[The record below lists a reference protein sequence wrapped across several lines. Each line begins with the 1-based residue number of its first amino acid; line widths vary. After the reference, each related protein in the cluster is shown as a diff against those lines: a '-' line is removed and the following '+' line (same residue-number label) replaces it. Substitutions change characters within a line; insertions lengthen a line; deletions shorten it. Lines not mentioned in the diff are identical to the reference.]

1 MSDWAL
7 YLGLAALLCAACSLL
22 GAGFAWKWGVD
33 PSRETPG
40 AGKKGAGRRLLF
52 GCELGFLVMLPPA
65 LWMSAVTGQM
75 LGERMGAA
83 VCAGFA
89 LLCAMLGFCAAFT
102 ALRHG
107 AKSLAHVCEEEFFSH
122 AGKLRL
128 AIGAL
133 ACVFSAG
140 TMLMA
145 ILRDGEADV
154 TNAMLLVFSCALWP
168 MLSMRAD
175 RLTGL
180 IQNERKLLSCAAGG
194 PVCAALI
201 AILALLPGAKMLL
214 SVPVIAALMV
224 SVRVLWLAAW
234 LALCCLGGR
243 ALHDL
248 LERPFQMKKRSV
260 LPKRILCIILSVP
273 LALYAPGWLFLVSAA
288 LCGACVLM
296 DVAACSVWLRRIGR
310 GFFSRY

>member
-180 IQNERKLLSCAAGG
+180 IQNERC
-194 PVCAALI
+194 
-201 AILALLPGAKMLL
+201 
-214 SVPVIAALMV
+214 
-224 SVRVLWLAAW
+224 
-234 LALCCLGGR
+234 GR
-243 ALHDL
+243 I
-248 LERPFQMKKRSV
+248 M
-260 LPKRILCIILSVP
+260 
-273 LALYAPGWLFLVSAA
+273 
-288 LCGACVLM
+288 
-296 DVAACSVWLRRIGR
+296 
-310 GFFSRY
+310 

>member
-7 YLGLAALLCAACSLL
+7 YLGMAALLCAACSLL

-40 AGKKGAGRRLLF
+40 AAKKGAGHRLLF
-52 GCELGFLVMLPPA
+52 GCVLGFLVMLPPA
-65 LWMSAVTGQM
+65 LWMSAVAGQM
-75 LGERMGAA
+75 LGERMGAFA
-83 VCAGFA
+83 CAGFA
-89 LLCAMLGFCAAFT
+89 LLCAMLGFCSAFT
-102 ALRHG
+102 SLRHG
-107 AKSLAHVCEEEFFSH
+107 AKSLAHVCREELFPH
-122 AGKLRL
+122 AGKARL
-128 AIGAL
+128 AIGVL

-140 TMLMA
+140 AMLMS
-145 ILRDGEADV
+145 ILRDGAADV

-180 IQNERKLLSCAAGG
+180 IPNERKLLSCAAGG

-214 SVPVIAALMV
+214 SMPVIVALMM
-224 SVRVLWLAAW
+224 SIQVLWLAAW

-248 LERPFQMKKRSV
+248 MERPFQMKKRSV
-260 LPKRILCIILSVP
+260 LPKRLLCIILSVP
-273 LALYAPGWLFLVSAA
+273 LALYAPGWLFIASAA

-296 DVAACSVWLRRIGR
+296 DVVACSAWLRRIGR